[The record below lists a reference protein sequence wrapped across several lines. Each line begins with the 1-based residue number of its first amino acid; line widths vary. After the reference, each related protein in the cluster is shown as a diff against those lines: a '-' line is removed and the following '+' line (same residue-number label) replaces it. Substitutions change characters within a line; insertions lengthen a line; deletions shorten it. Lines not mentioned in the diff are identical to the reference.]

1 MLAVGETVIEE
12 VVSAVD
18 HKTEP
23 AALHVTGTSELQE
36 APLMVPL
43 FPLDV
48 WSAVVDPEPSLKL

>member
-1 MLAVGETVIEE
+1 MEE
-12 VVSAVD
+12 VVAAVD
-18 HKTEP
+18 HKTDLVE
-23 AALHVTGTSELQE
+23 LQVTGTSELQE